1 MLTTS
6 KPLADKQKLADLYH
20 FYKVNGK
27 KVYQEQ
33 ILDYF
38 SKWDQQMVH
47 ICFSGHFSA
56 GKSTLINHLMSESLL
71 PQSPIPTSANIV
83 EIKHGEEAVI
93 VHFKEQAPIEMK
105 ALPPMDVLH
114 QLCTNGDEVKKIEI
128 YKTMK
133 DLPAGI
139 TLMDTPGIDAA
150 NDADRLMTE
159 SALHQVDTVFYV
171 MDYNHVQSEV
181 NASFLKQLDD
191 MHKPYFVIINQ
202 MDKHDESEISFT
214 DFQQSLSKVFSH
226 WDIEPTAVYYTSM
239 QDRVDSINQFDQV
252 KAALQQL
259 MTKNHHELLEETLS
273 HGISHTVQTS
283 VDNEQQVLDTELQQ
297 LDEQMDELELP
308 EKSYQQLEERYKELK
323 NENGRL
329 ENDFLHEL
337 EQTTKNAQLIPY
349 EIREKAE
356 ALLAAHDPKF
366 KVGLFKNRK
375 KIEAERRERLTLF
388 YQVLQEK
395 TEVGL
400 EWKLRDKLSE
410 FLKPYVS
417 VTFSEAIFQEQFQ
430 PESLLKLINE
440 GATVNNDYLL
450 VYCDQV
456 SASIKKMYRQHYKQ
470 KWQQLSADIFEPI
483 NEELTE
489 LETNMQQVDSYQ
501 KLQQERDYLEQQFQQ
516 YKTKLESLLTN
527 ESKEDLANC
536 KKIEEALQESQSYR
550 VQELADATTKN
561 AKTDSNEET
570 EVNEESITLLSHNDT
585 VKDVN
590 EAASL
595 LATVDG
601 LDSLRN
607 DLLRKKDRLEN
618 RLFTIALFGA
628 FSAGKSS
635 FANALIGEKVLPV
648 SPNPTTAAIN
658 KISPTREQYK
668 HKEVLVVM
676 KQEDELLQD
685 VKAITDQDFRTL
697 REAYKWINKTKLA
710 ALDIADQHQ
719 SFLQA
724 IHQGYPDMEG
734 HIGSAY
740 TIGYDDFQRYV
751 REESIACFVKE
762 MELFYDCALTR
773 QNISLVDTPGADS
786 VNARHTDLAF
796 SYIKNADAILFVTYY
811 NHPFSKPDQQFLE
824 RLGSVKDAFE
834 LDKMFFIINAIDL
847 AKDETEQ
854 QLVMNYVRKQLQQF
868 QLKNP
873 RMFAVSSKS
882 AIEHK
887 DEITGF
893 PQFEQRFYRFVKE
906 DLAQMN
912 MRSIYTDMQRA
923 HGLVSNWLTFINGDQ
938 KEKERFIA
946 QHTQH
951 QTDINTIITNRNS
964 EAYYEQIDQ
973 KLQKQ
978 IFYVIQRLSIQFTDV
993 FKNHIHPGVIQ
1004 SNGRKGKKELEKG
1017 LDYLMK
1023 ELNQRFLHEFQA
1035 IVIRL
1040 EQVFQQSLQQLHVDV
1055 QKEAKQVDPV
1065 FSFSQLENVDLV
1077 QPKIEEKGI
1086 QLDQRSIEQWANQYK
1101 DSKTFFAQGGRD
1113 QLQEQIT
1120 PVLMEQWKVA
1130 AEEKKD
1136 QLSRFYYDQW
1146 LQFDQDLWAEYI
1158 TEMNAY
1164 YQQIIDGQAQSE
1176 QNKEELLVVEQQIS
1190 SILQSKYIM

>member
-6 KPLADKQKLADLYH
+6 KPLVDKQKLADLFH
-20 FYKVNGK
+20 FFQVQEK
-27 KVYQEQ
+27 KLYQEQ

-38 SKWDQQMVH
+38 AKWDQQMVH

-83 EIKHGEEAVI
+83 EIKQGDNAVI
-93 VHFKEQAPIEMK
+93 VHFKERAPIEMK
-105 ALPPMDVLH
+105 TLPSMDVLH

-128 YKTMK
+128 YKMMK

-181 NASFLKQLDD
+181 NATFLKQLDD
-191 MHKPYFVIINQ
+191 MHKPYYVIINQ

-214 DFQQSLSKVFSH
+214 DFQQSLSQVFSH

-239 QDRVDSINQFDQV
+239 QESVDTINQFDQV
-252 KAALQQL
+252 KGALHQL
-259 MTKNHHELLEETLS
+259 MTVNHQALLEETLS
-273 HGISHTVQTS
+273 HGIRHTVQTS
-283 VDNEQQVLDTELQQ
+283 VDHEQQVLDTRLQQ
-297 LDEQMDELELP
+297 LDEKLGELDLP
-308 EKSYQQLEERYKELK
+308 EESYQQLETRYNELQNSTK
-323 NENGRL
+323 RL
-329 ENDFLHEL
+329 EKDFLYEL

-375 KIEAERRERLTLF
+375 KIEAERRERLKLF
-388 YQVLQEK
+388 YQALQEK
-395 TEVGL
+395 TEVSL

-417 VTFSEAIFQEQFQ
+417 VTFSEAIFQEHFQ
-430 PESLLKLINE
+430 PESLLKLMNE
-440 GATVNNDYLL
+440 GATVNNEYLL

-456 SASIKKMYRQHYKQ
+456 SASIKKMYRQYYKA
-470 KWQQLSADIFEPI
+470 KWQQLSADVFEPI
-483 NEELTE
+483 NKELTDLKANMQQLESNKRLLEERDYEEQRFQHYKTE
-489 LETNMQQVDSYQ
+489 LESLVTRESEINQV
-501 KLQQERDYLEQQFQQ
+501 
-516 YKTKLESLLTN
+516 
-527 ESKEDLANC
+527 NC
-536 KKIEEALQESQSYR
+536 KKIEEALHESQSYR
-550 VQELADATTKN
+550 VQELNDTTTANVATETI
-561 AKTDSNEET
+561 EET
-570 EVNEESITLLSHNDT
+570 EFKQDQASLLSHNNT
-585 VKDVN
+585 VEDVN
-590 EAASL
+590 EAATL
-595 LATVDG
+595 FAKVDG
-601 LDSLRN
+601 LESLRN
-607 DLLRKKDRLEN
+607 DLLRKKYRLET

-658 KISPTREQYK
+658 KISPTRDQFK
-668 HKEVLVVM
+668 HKEILVVM
-676 KQEDELLQD
+676 KQEEELLNDIQ
-685 VKAITDQDFRTL
+685 AITDNNFQSLQD
-697 REAYKWINKTKLA
+697 AYKWIKRTKLA

-724 IHQGYPDMEG
+724 IYQGYPDMEDR
-734 HIGSAY
+734 IGSTY
-740 TIGYDDFQRYV
+740 IIGYNDFQRYV

-868 QLKNP
+868 QLTNP

-893 PQFEQRFYRFVKE
+893 LQFEERFYRFVKE

-923 HGLVSNWLTFINGDQ
+923 HGLVSNWLTFINGGQ
-938 KEKERFIA
+938 QEKEQIIS
-946 QHTQH
+946 QNSQH
-951 QTDINTIITNRNS
+951 QNDIITIITNRDS
-964 EAYYEQIDQ
+964 EGYYEQINQ

-993 FKNHIHPGVIQ
+993 FKNHIHPGAIQ

-1017 LDYLMK
+1017 LDHLIK
-1023 ELNQRFLHEFQA
+1023 ALNQRFLHEFQA

-1040 EQVFQQSLQQLHVDV
+1040 EQVFLQSLQQLHVDL
-1055 QKEAKQVDPV
+1055 QKEAKQVDQG
-1065 FSFSQLENVDLV
+1065 FSFSQLENVDLE
-1077 QPKIEEKGI
+1077 QPEIAEQGLNLER
-1086 QLDQRSIEQWANQYK
+1086 QSIDKWANQYK

-1113 QLQEQIT
+1113 QLQDQIA
-1120 PVLMEQWKVA
+1120 PVLMEQWKIAV
-1130 AEEKKD
+1130 EEKKE
-1136 QLSRFYYDQW
+1136 QLSKFYYDQW
-1146 LQFDQDLWAEYI
+1146 VQLDQDLWAEYV
-1158 TEMNAY
+1158 TEANGY
-1164 YQQIIDGQAQSE
+1164 YQQIIDGQQQSE
-1176 QNKEELLVVEQQIS
+1176 QNKEELLEVEQQITR
-1190 SILQSKYIM
+1190 ILQNRNII